1 MFGQRVSAKMVYYF
15 LDVCRY
21 YLTLVREEQ
30 AEAASSLEGE
40 IENFVAKRVP
50 GSVLMESVGQEMVF
64 QMPSSG
70 KFEFLAPGTSLL

>member
-1 MFGQRVSAKMVYYF
+1 M
-15 LDVCRY
+15 
-21 YLTLVREEQ
+21 VREEQ

-70 KFEFLAPGTSLL
+70 MFEFLALGTILL